1 MPCSGR
7 YVEVSNGSLTGA
19 STAASMTPSRRW
31 QLSAPPWEGKWTW
44 TSCASSCWLS
54 CSRRCSPHTSR
65 CGCVHWNTMKHI
77 IFLGESILLFA
88 QRMDEAMKGDGYD
101 GNQSA
106 HLCADCCDFA

>member
-1 MPCSGR
+1 
-7 YVEVSNGSLTGA
+7 
-19 STAASMTPSRRW
+19 
-31 QLSAPPWEGKWTW
+31 
-44 TSCASSCWLS
+44 
-54 CSRRCSPHTSR
+54 
-65 CGCVHWNTMKHI
+65 MKHI